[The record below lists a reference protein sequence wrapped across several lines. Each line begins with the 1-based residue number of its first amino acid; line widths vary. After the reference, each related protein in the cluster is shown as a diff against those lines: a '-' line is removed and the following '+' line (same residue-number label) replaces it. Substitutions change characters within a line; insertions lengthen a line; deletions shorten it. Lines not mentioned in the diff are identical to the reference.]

1 MKAVI
6 YARYSS
12 DSQREESIEGQIR
25 ECTAFAGKNGITVL
39 RHYID
44 RAFSAKTDN
53 RPEFQNMIK
62 DSGKRLFDMIIV
74 WKLDRFARNRYDSAR
89 YKAALKKNGVKVV
102 SATEVISDGA
112 EGIILESVLEG
123 YAEYYSADL
132 SEKVV
137 RGMTENALK
146 CKYNGGTLPIGYQ
159 IDSEQ
164 YFQLDPLTAP
174 FVREAFQRYDEGAT
188 MTQIRDWLN
197 EQGVKNTRGQK
208 MSYNSVQHLLSNR
221 RYIGE
226 YTYRDIVVPDGIP
239 AIVPQDLFDRVQEK
253 LAKNRKAPARHK
265 AEDDYLLT
273 TKLFCGYC
281 GAYLCGESGTSHTG
295 NVHHY
300 YKCVSVKKKRTECHK
315 KSVRKEW
322 IEDLVVNET
331 MKMVMDDKAIEA
343 IVSMLMDLQDREN
356 VNLPLYEQQLREADT
371 AIQNLL
377 NAIQQ
382 GILTKSTKSRLEEL
396 EATKEE
402 LETRIACE
410 KLAKP
415 KVSAEFMTFWLHRF
429 RKLDVRQKSHRKMLI
444 DTFINAIFLYDD
456 KMVITFNYKDGTDTI
471 TFDDLKTAL
480 ADMKTGSDLDCSTAG
495 EEGILLADI
504 VGYPDL
510 KNAKELAEQHDYVK
524 QYRNHLKIGG
534 YKIILD
540 GSPQGRTA
548 WMSRPYEDAEDGYRG
563 YPVYGDEEL
572 QRYVDTAYR
581 EDMQLL
587 AHCNGDAAAE
597 QFLNAAEK
605 AAAEIP
611 DAGGKVKDIRPV
623 MIHAQF
629 AREDQIRRMPEIS
642 MIPSFFAAH
651 TYYWGDVHLKN
662 FGQERAEHI
671 SPVKTAADAGVIYTL
686 HQDTPV
692 IEPDML
698 ETVWCAVN
706 RITKSGVRLA
716 QEEAVSCL
724 DALKGVT
731 VNAAFQY
738 HEEQEKGSIEEGKRA
753 DLIILSEDPLQVHPD
768 RIRGITVLETIKD
781 GEAVY
786 RKDQ

>member
-1 MKAVI
+1 MGKTIYYGGRILTMSDPLYAEAVLV
-6 YARYSS
+6 
-12 DSQREESIEGQIR
+12 E
-25 ECTAFAGKNGITVL
+25 
-39 RHYID
+39 
-44 RAFSAKTDN
+44 
-53 RPEFQNMIK
+53 
-62 DSGKRLFDMIIV
+62 
-74 WKLDRFARNRYDSAR
+74 
-89 YKAALKKNGVKVV
+89 NGVIRAVGNEEDVMKHQDV
-102 SATEVISDGA
+102 STRMV
-112 EGIILESVLEG
+112 
-123 YAEYYSADL
+123 DL
-132 SEKVV
+132 MG
-137 RGMTENALK
+137 RCLMPAFL
-146 CKYNGGTLPIGYQ
+146 
-159 IDSEQ
+159 DS
-164 YFQLDPLTAP
+164 
-174 FVREAFQRYDEGAT
+174 
-188 MTQIRDWLN
+188 
-197 EQGVKNTRGQK
+197 
-208 MSYNSVQHLLSNR
+208 H
-221 RYIGE
+221 
-226 YTYRDIVVPDGIP
+226 
-239 AIVPQDLFDRVQEK
+239 
-253 LAKNRKAPARHK
+253 
-265 AEDDYLLT
+265 
-273 TKLFCGYC
+273 
-281 GAYLCGESGTSHTG
+281 SH
-295 NVHHY
+295 
-300 YKCVSVKKKRTECHK
+300 
-315 KSVRKEW
+315 
-322 IEDLVVNET
+322 I
-331 MKMVMDDKAIEA
+331 
-343 IVSMLMDLQDREN
+343 
-356 VNLPLYEQQLREADT
+356 
-371 AIQNLL
+371 
-377 NAIQQ
+377 
-382 GILTKSTKSRLEEL
+382 
-396 EATKEE
+396 
-402 LETRIACE
+402 
-410 KLAKP
+410 
-415 KVSAEFMTFWLHRF
+415 
-429 RKLDVRQKSHRKMLI
+429 
-444 DTFINAIFLYDD
+444 
-456 KMVITFNYKDGTDTI
+456 
-471 TFDDLKTAL
+471 TAL
-480 ADMKTGSDLDCSTAG
+480 ASTMGLVPLAELTDMESVCARLEDYRVKHQVKDREWIIGFGYDHNFFPDGRQPDKSDLDCFSRNPVLISHASGHMGVVNSMGLQMLGITKDTPDPEGGRIGRMSEKEGGVSGYGEPDGYLEESAFIGRAGSMLAPDPEKELEGIRKAQVVYLSHGITTIQDGLMKEDGFRLLARAG

-671 SPVKTAADAGVIYTL
+671 SPVKTAADSGVIYTL

>member
-12 DSQREESIEGQIR
+12 DNQREESIEGQIR
-25 ECTAFAGKNGITVL
+25 ECTAFAEKNGITIL

-146 CKYNGGTLPIGYQ
+146 SKYNGGTLPIGYQ
-159 IDSEQ
+159 IDSDQ
-164 YFQLDPLTAP
+164 CFQLDPLTAP

-197 EQGVKNTRGQK
+197 GQGVKNTRGQK
-208 MSYNSVQHLLSNR
+208 MTYNSIQHLLNNR

-226 YTYRDIVVPDGIP
+226 YTYRDIVVPDAIP

-253 LAKNRKAPARHK
+253 LAKNKKAPARHK

-315 KSVRKEW
+315 KSVKKEW

-331 MKMVMDDKAIEA
+331 MKMVMDDTAIEA

-382 GILTKSTKSRLEEL
+382 GILTKSTKGRLEEL

-402 LETRIACE
+402 LETKIACE

-444 DTFINAIFLYDD
+444 DTFVNAIFLYDD

-471 TFDDLKTAL
+471 TFDDLKAAL
-480 ADMKTGSDLDCSTAG
+480 DKEKTGSDLDCSTAPKKKRHTFVCLFFFG
-495 EEGILLADI
+495 AALL
-504 VGYPDL
+504 L
-510 KNAKELAEQHDYVK
+510 
-524 QYRNHLKIGG
+524 
-534 YKIILD
+534 
-540 GSPQGRTA
+540 
-548 WMSRPYEDAEDGYRG
+548 
-563 YPVYGDEEL
+563 
-572 QRYVDTAYR
+572 
-581 EDMQLL
+581 
-587 AHCNGDAAAE
+587 C
-597 QFLNAAEK
+597 
-605 AAAEIP
+605 
-611 DAGGKVKDIRPV
+611 
-623 MIHAQF
+623 
-629 AREDQIRRMPEIS
+629 
-642 MIPSFFAAH
+642 
-651 TYYWGDVHLKN
+651 
-662 FGQERAEHI
+662 
-671 SPVKTAADAGVIYTL
+671 
-686 HQDTPV
+686 
-692 IEPDML
+692 
-698 ETVWCAVN
+698 
-706 RITKSGVRLA
+706 KSGRL
-716 QEEAVSCL
+716 
-724 DALKGVT
+724 
-731 VNAAFQY
+731 
-738 HEEQEKGSIEEGKRA
+738 RA
-753 DLIILSEDPLQVHPD
+753 DD
-768 RIRGITVLETIKD
+768 
-781 GEAVY
+781 
-786 RKDQ
+786 